1 MAISADIIE
10 TEALSLPR
18 EDKARLV
25 IHLLESIEDRPPLD
39 PQQVEK
45 AWLTEANRRY
55 QAFLRGEEQAIPAED
70 VFAELG
76 ADDR

>member
-1 MAISADIIE
+1 MAISADVIE

-25 IHLLESIEDRPPLD
+25 IHLLESIEDRPGLD
-39 PQQVEK
+39 PRQVEQ
-45 AWLTEANRRY
+45 AWLAEANRRY
-55 QAFLRGEEQAIPAED
+55 QAFLRGEEQAIPADD
-70 VFAELG
+70 VFADLG